1 MPTVL
6 SASSLVA
13 GPVSGAIGISGQTLY
28 SDLAGRG
35 WSRLASCARDELR
48 VKPRAGPHGHLQLLV
63 RRWRQA
69 CEGIRAMSMR
79 LQSPADAGLRG
90 RVETVLDQFAWPRSM
105 FLVTGIAWLVISL
118 VVLRFRLASVVAVG
132 VLMGVV
138 FLGGWLSELLI
149 ASIQSRG
156 RWATVRLGVLFLFAA
171 CR

>member
-63 RRWRQA
+63 RRGRQA
-69 CEGIRAMSMR
+69 CEGIRAMRMR
-79 LQSPADAGLRG
+79 LPSPADAGPRG
-90 RVETVLDQFAWPRSM
+90 RVEAVRERLAGPWRRVLLPR
-105 FLVTGIAWLVISL
+105 TAWL
-118 VVLRFRLASVVAVG
+118 G
-132 VLMGVV
+132 
-138 FLGGWLSELLI
+138 
-149 ASIQSRG
+149 
-156 RWATVRLGVLFLFAA
+156 TP
-171 CR
+171 